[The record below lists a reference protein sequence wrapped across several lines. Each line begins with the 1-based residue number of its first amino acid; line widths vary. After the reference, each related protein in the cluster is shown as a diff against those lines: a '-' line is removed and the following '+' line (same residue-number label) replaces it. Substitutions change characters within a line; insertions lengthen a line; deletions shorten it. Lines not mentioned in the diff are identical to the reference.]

1 MTEDMKDGRD
11 ATDDTD
17 AETKRVMLE
26 LMRRA
31 PAWRKIRQV
40 SDMNE
45 AVNQL
50 MRADILKH
58 DPHISEPE
66 MRRKLA
72 SRRLPPD
79 LFREVYGAR
88 GVADDNDD

>member
-1 MTEDMKDGRD
+1 MNDATEDAEDAQVGRD

-45 AVNQL
+45 TVNQL

-58 DPHISEPE
+58 DPHISESE
-66 MRRKLA
+66 LQRKLA
-72 SRRLPPD
+72 GRRLPPD
-79 LFREVYGAR
+79 LYREVYGAR
-88 GVADDNDD
+88 